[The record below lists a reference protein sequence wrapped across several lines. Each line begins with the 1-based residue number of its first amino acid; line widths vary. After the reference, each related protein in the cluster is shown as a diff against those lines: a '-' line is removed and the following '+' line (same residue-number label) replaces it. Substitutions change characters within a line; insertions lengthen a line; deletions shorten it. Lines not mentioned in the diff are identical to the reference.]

1 MEVVIPVRNKPDKS
15 IPPSQGPPTTPV
27 ENNRAVEI
35 PFLDVRP
42 LTEVHRTD
50 VKRPNNLPA
59 YRTQA
64 PVEKGAINR
73 EVAELIMNTPVGATV
88 GQLLGSSP
96 GLMKEISRHVTR
108 IRIPVEP
115 VAANMNVALER
126 ENWYGSASEDEDEET
141 PGNLKTEN
149 NWSTQGIPSSSEGVP
164 EITVEE
170 TSTPLTEPGS
180 TRIRILAEDIPQCTT
195 FMVLTEDCTSG
206 KKGSIVITDPLVQY
220 LDALAKDQTAVE
232 IVYAAGESLG
242 LQALYPVINGV
253 DREEALLDSGS
264 QIVSMAKSTATTLGI
279 TWDPGLTIG
288 MQSAQGHVESTLGLA
303 RHVPFDFGGI
313 TLLMQVH
320 IINNPAYSIL
330 LGRPFDALT
339 ESGIQNDRD
348 GGQTIT
354 ITDPGTKKRL
364 VLPTYERGK
373 PPKELRRELNQ
384 GSGQVFPASMS

>member
-1 MEVVIPVRNKPDKS
+1 MPLRNKPAKS
-15 IPPSQGPPTTPV
+15 IPPSEETQTAPV
-27 ENNRAVEI
+27 GNNRAGEI

-50 VKRPNNLPA
+50 VKRSNNLPA

-64 PVEKGAINR
+64 PVEKGAINK

-96 GLMKEISRHVTR
+96 GLMREISRHVTR

-126 ENWYGSASEDEDEET
+126 EDWYGSASEDEDEDMPE
-141 PGNLKTEN
+141 TEN
-149 NWSTQGIPSSSEGVP
+149 NWSTQGIPSTSEGVP
-164 EITVEE
+164 DVTPEKASPPPNETV
-170 TSTPLTEPGS
+170 PIK
-180 TRIRILAEDIPQCTT
+180 IRILAEDLPQCTT
-195 FMVLTEDCTSG
+195 FMVLTEDCDNG
-206 KKGSIVITDPLVQY
+206 KKGSIIITDPLVQY
-220 LDALAKDQTAVE
+220 LDALAQDQNSVE
-232 IVYAAGESLG
+232 IIYAAGESLG
-242 LQALYPVINGV
+242 LRALYPIINKV

-264 QIVSMAKSTATTLGI
+264 QIVSMAKTTATTLGI

-303 RHVPFDFGGI
+303 RNVPFDFGGI
-313 TLLMQVH
+313 ILLMQVH

-339 ESGIQNDRD
+339 ESGIQNDKD
-348 GGQTIT
+348 GGQMIT
-354 ITDPGTKKRL
+354 ITDPGNKKRL